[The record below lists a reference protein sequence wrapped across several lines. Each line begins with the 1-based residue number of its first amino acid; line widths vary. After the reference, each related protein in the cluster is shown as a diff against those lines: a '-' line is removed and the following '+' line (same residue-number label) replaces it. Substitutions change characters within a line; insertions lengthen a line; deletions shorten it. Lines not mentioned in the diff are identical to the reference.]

1 MATKLP
7 PNDQCVMW
15 NLGGKP
21 LKAVRCKN
29 AACGWDVYRRR
40 ACRNHMPAKLL
51 PVESRAVVKP
61 NDELTGRPL
70 GGCN

>member
-29 AACGWDVYRRR
+29 AACGWDALKRRT
-40 ACRNHMPAKLL
+40 CREHMPKALW
-51 PVESRAVVKP
+51 PCGKP
-61 NDELTGRPL
+61 ANEKGNRPA
-70 GGCN
+70 

>member
-7 PNDQCVMW
+7 PNDQCVIW

-29 AACGWDVYRRR
+29 AACGWDALKRR
-40 ACRNHMPAKLL
+40 ACRDHMPKALW
-51 PVESRAVVKP
+51 PVESRAAVKP
-61 NDELTGRPL
+61 NAGAVGRP
-70 GGCN
+70 